1 MAAAKLT
8 AQERGLGFRLMF
20 QDEARF
26 GRMSLPYSAWAPK
39 PIRPVVDLALVREFS
54 YVYCAASPS
63 DGKTVWALADKMN
76 TEEMGN
82 HLLAVSQQFPDE
94 LVLMVVDGASS
105 HKAAALKIPSNII
118 LHVLPPYSPE
128 LNPVEDT
135 GDEMREKFFANR
147 IFNSM
152 EQCLGRIKD
161 AIESLGQHLDSMQSL
176 TYWLWIKNANLNLA

>member
-1 MAAAKLT
+1 MAAAKVT
-8 AQERGLGFRLMF
+8 ARERGLGFRLMF

-39 PIRPVVDLALVREFS
+39 PIRPVVELALVREFS

-94 LVLMVVDGASS
+94 RKRSGCAYSAKNPQLVDCGCDWGAD
-105 HKAAALKIPSNII
+105 
-118 LHVLPPYSPE
+118 YS
-128 LNPVEDT
+128 
-135 GDEMREKFFANR
+135 
-147 IFNSM
+147 
-152 EQCLGRIKD
+152 
-161 AIESLGQHLDSMQSL
+161 
-176 TYWLWIKNANLNLA
+176 